1 MIYGAVIE
9 ENNEL
14 VIVAGDSVDEQ
25 QNFLTTVQD
34 DNPALM
40 QDTDFSRFLMDSNF
54 SGFKIT
60 PTIMEFPSLNDLHE
74 FIGGH
79 DLKIIP
85 LSSGRVQQERM
96 LLNEEFNTKDQ
107 RTIAEINGIT
117 DEYDP
122 WSNRTEEQ
130 KAQAA
135 ANKKK
140 MQDKRKAGEVTGD
153 SYGGGKKEE
162 GIRVND
168 VQITIGEDG
177 AVEIGQVL
185 ASKGEGH
192 WAIQHYKVII
202 RDGDV
207 AAYTDLI
214 KQAGLMNEHD
224 YPCEWERDAVEG
236 IIIHTTKAGGERIR
250 HAIEGIDCTMTE
262 IEGDAPVVISDDW
275 KIADDD
281 LVAVYFRVDI
291 ANAKA
296 EDIESVLQA
305 ADSRPYI
312 RRNVEGFGCWL
323 AYIRERHAATAIEAL
338 SQAGFSAS
346 LAEVDRNGDRII
358 EEGSG
363 AVLIDTGAAL
373 IEPPMPWNE
382 GAAEFAAL
390 DDKAKRKSLQG
401 KLLLYTV
408 RDYGAPHMRL
418 IHITPMSYFKAT
430 GRIWEGE
437 MPIEHLLA
445 DGIEKFGEVPG
456 MFQCRSLDLN
466 ATDFVLG
473 NKAKM
478 IESLNLRM
486 YANILPDG
494 DQREYDRRAAL

>member
-262 IEGDAPVVISDDW
+262 IEGDAPVVVSDDW

-346 LAEVDRNGDRII
+346 LAEVDRRGFGRCPDRHRGGSDRTPDAV
-358 EEGSG
+358 ERRGSG
-363 AVLIDTGAAL
+363 VCRARRQGEAQ
-373 IEPPMPWNE
+373 EPSGQVAPLYGSRLWRSPYAPHPHHADE
-382 GAAEFAAL
+382 L
-390 DDKAKRKSLQG
+390 LQG
-401 KLLLYTV
+401 DGPYLGRRDAYRTSSRRWYREV
-408 RDYGAPHMRL
+408 RGGAG
-418 IHITPMSYFKAT
+418 Y
-430 GRIWEGE
+430 
-437 MPIEHLLA
+437 
-445 DGIEKFGEVPG
+445 VPVP
-456 MFQCRSLDLN
+456 FARS
-466 ATDFVLG
+466 
-473 NKAKM
+473 
-478 IESLNLRM
+478 
-486 YANILPDG
+486 
-494 DQREYDRRAAL
+494 